1 METVPLTGVLSMR
14 RTVRLLANG
23 YRVAVFFF
31 LALGTLPAHAGNS
44 PADSLSSDLLGRWL
58 RSQCGRLET
67 ELR

>member
-23 YRVAVFFF
+23 CRVAVFFF

-44 PADSLSSDLLGRWL
+44 NEP
-58 RSQCGRLET
+58 ET
-67 ELR
+67 A